1 MTIYVNRVLNMKHIK
16 AIGFD
21 MDHTLVRYEKKAF
34 EQLTYDEMKKKL
46 VEDYDY
52 PKAIAKL
59 NFDPTLTIRGLVVDK
74 QYGNLIKISL
84 HSRIKQAFHG
94 LKELDYKQM
103 TKLYKG
109 HFVDLSDERYSAIDT
124 TFSVPYAVLYS
135 QLVDLKDKNPKD
147 FPDYTRLEAD
157 LLDALDMSHRDG
169 SLKNEVK
176 KNVEKF
182 IARDEKSVEVLE
194 RFKKYEKKLW
204 VITNSDYEY
213 TKLLLDYAINPY
225 LKEHK
230 HWSELFD
237 LVVTLA
243 SKPRF
248 FTDKLPFLKIDPDT
262 GLMSN
267 TEGPYSTGLFQGG
280 NANTLT
286 RELDLDGEEILYLG
300 DHIYGDILALKKSC
314 GWRTALVVEE
324 LEQEVESYQNSSKIL
339 QTIDTMMQQK
349 REVETSLDELYA
361 REFEHKQKVE
371 KKEIQAEF
379 AKIKEIDAS
388 LSKAIKEHQAHFN
401 KSWGEVMRA
410 GQEESR
416 FAGQVEKYACIY
428 MSKIADFAG
437 YSPRAYFRPKKRSL
451 AHE

>member
-1 MTIYVNRVLNMKHIK
+1 
-16 AIGFD
+16 
-21 MDHTLVRYEKKAF
+21 
-34 EQLTYDEMKKKL
+34 
-46 VEDYDY
+46 
-52 PKAIAKL
+52 
-59 NFDPTLTIRGLVVDK
+59 
-74 QYGNLIKISL
+74 
-84 HSRIKQAFHG
+84 
-94 LKELDYKQM
+94 
-103 TKLYKG
+103 
-109 HFVDLSDERYSAIDT
+109 
-124 TFSVPYAVLYS
+124 
-135 QLVDLKDKNPKD
+135 
-147 FPDYTRLEAD
+147 
-157 LLDALDMSHRDG
+157 
-169 SLKNEVK
+169 
-176 KNVEKF
+176 
-182 IARDEKSVEVLE
+182 
-194 RFKKYEKKLW
+194 LW